1 ENYAWIG
8 MRAMILPGVT
18 IGEGAVVATLLM
30 GAAIWLILPV
40 LQSVAP
46 GGPLARGGAAV
57 VLLGAAVVGAGVFG
71 GAALLLR
78 LVGRDELALVRK
90 ALRRGAA

>member
-1 ENYAWIG
+1 VGDPASARGALE
-8 MRAMILPGVT
+8 GVADLF
-18 IGEGAVVATLLM
+18 GLALCEGAQGMAFRSL
-30 GAAIWLILPV
+30 A
-40 LQSVAP
+40 
-46 GGPLARGGAAV
+46 ARGGAAV